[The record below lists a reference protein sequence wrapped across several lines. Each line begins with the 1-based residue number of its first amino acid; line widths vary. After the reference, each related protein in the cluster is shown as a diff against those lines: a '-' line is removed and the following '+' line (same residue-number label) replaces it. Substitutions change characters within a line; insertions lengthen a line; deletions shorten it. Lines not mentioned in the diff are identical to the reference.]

1 MTATIDSDPAQLS
14 GASASLASDAASS
27 SSPSAPTPASI
38 PTTSAA
44 PSAPTSPTALQ
55 VQPVHPAALGATIF
69 DEGVTPSSAVQDEA
83 PTSAM
88 LSVLSSSN
96 RAAEGLTTATNQCDQ
111 EGHESQTEE
120 VGKETTDNQD
130 QPAQGQSAQT
140 TMTTSSNGPTG
151 NGTTQEPSSSTTEA
165 ECTAA
170 QATTAPS
177 PPALSFT
184 FPNLDLQS
192 MAELSNALAKVGSL
206 NLGSL
211 TPASAPPAASPA
223 APPSTTTSAPWSAH
237 VPLVQDPLQR
247 AASHSPVR
255 SHLQNEPN
263 GSTSA
268 PRSPTSRILI
278 TNLPADVQWQE
289 LKDFGRLVGE
299 VIMADMIRDNH
310 GRPTEQGV
318 ILFRTP
324 ADAAQAVR
332 ELNGRHFMGR
342 QVQVIEDHEDRGG
355 MFRVTDGITRAPG
368 GPPNPCRVYVSKLS
382 YRVNSER
389 LRELFSPAGEIERA
403 DVLVNGETGLSRGTG
418 TVLFRDPQGALRAI
432 EMFNGMTIDNMS
444 MIVSPDRG
452 VRGSMVPFHMRPPN
466 ERQQHALPPPPPR
479 ARTRSRS
486 RSPPRRAAFP
496 APATID
502 RYVSAPRGRFDDRD
516 RRRRSRSRSRD
527 RDRTRGYRR
536 SRSRSRDR
544 DPRRRPRSRSPPRRR
559 DDGRAP
565 PLGATP
571 LATAGAVPG
580 LLPLAPGMP
589 PVAGLPAALA
599 ANPAAAMAAAAQ
611 LATMMGGAGAVPGA
625 VPGMDVMGL
634 LSAFMAGGGNPAQL
648 AQLPQ
653 LAQPAQVPQP
663 AATYPMP
670 TYNPVAGLPS
680 SSYLPT
686 TSAAAA
692 PQGGYYGVAPPA
704 FPAPGVAPSY
714 APSATF
720 AAPGAPMFP
729 AVQQQQPQP
738 PQAPYGYQPYYQPK

>member
-1 MTATIDSDPAQLS
+1 MTATIDSDPAQLP
-14 GASASLASDAASS
+14 GASAPIASDPASS

-38 PTTSAA
+38 PTTLAT
-44 PSAPTSPTALQ
+44 SAPTSPAATRQ

-69 DEGVTPSSAVQDEA
+69 DEGAASSSAGQDEA
-83 PTSAM
+83 PTSTM
-88 LSVLSSSN
+88 LSALSSSN
-96 RAAEGLTTATNQCDQ
+96 RAAEGHTTAANQGDQ
-111 EGHESQTEE
+111 EGLEQQTEE
-120 VGKETTDNQD
+120 VEKDPANSSSADNQD
-130 QPAQGQSAQT
+130 QPTQAGQSAQT
-140 TMTTSSNGPTG
+140 TMTTSSNGSTG
-151 NGTTQEPSSSTTEA
+151 NGTAQASPSSATEA
-165 ECTAA
+165 GSTAA
-170 QATTAPS
+170 QATTALP
-177 PPALSFT
+177 PPALPFT

-211 TPASAPPAASPA
+211 APASAPPAA
-223 APPSTTTSAPWSAH
+223 PPTTMTSAPWNAH
-237 VPLVQDPLQR
+237 APLVQDPLQR

-255 SHLQNEPN
+255 SHFQNEPM
-263 GSTSA
+263 SSASA

-299 VIMADMIRDNH
+299 VIMADMIRDNQ

-324 ADAAQAVR
+324 ADATQAVR

-342 QVQVIEDHEDRGG
+342 QVQVTEDHEDRGG

-389 LRELFSPAGEIERA
+389 LHELFSPAGEIERA

-418 TVLFRDPQGALRAI
+418 TVLFRDPQSALRAI
-432 EMFNGMTIDNMS
+432 EMFSGMTIDNMS
-444 MIVSPDRG
+444 MVVSPDRG

-466 ERQQHALPPPPPR
+466 ERQQHSLPPPPPR

-486 RSPPRRAAFP
+486 RSPPPRRAAFP

-502 RYVSAPRGRFDDRD
+502 RDD
-516 RRRRSRSRSRD
+516 S
-527 RDRTRGYRR
+527 
-536 SRSRSRDR
+536 
-544 DPRRRPRSRSPPRRR
+544 
-559 DDGRAP
+559 RAP
-565 PLGATP
+565 PSGTVGATP
-571 LATAGAVPG
+571 LTAAAAGAVPG
-580 LLPLAPGMP
+580 LLPGLAPRMP
-589 PVAGLPAALA
+589 PVPGLPAALA

-611 LATMMGGAGAVPGA
+611 LATMMGGAGAMPGA

-634 LSAFMAGGGNPAQL
+634 LSALMAGGGNPAQ
-648 AQLPQ
+648 
-653 LAQPAQVPQP
+653 VPQP
-663 AATYPMP
+663 AVNYPMP
-670 TYNPVAGLPS
+670 AYNPAAGLPS
-680 SSYLPT
+680 SFLPTTT

-704 FPAPGVAPSY
+704 FPMPSAAPSFVPG
-714 APSATF
+714 AAF
-720 AAPGAPMFP
+720 GAPGALPMFP
-729 AVQQQQPQP
+729 AAQQQQPQP